1 MAVAESRGMT
11 FYQIVTLASIVER
24 EAVLDEE
31 RPLIAGVFQ
40 NRLSAG
46 GARSILGA
54 DPTVF
59 YALDTVALDEMPFE
73 DWQRFTFWL
82 PPGVG
87 LSDVTVREDLQ
98 GYQSYQVRG
107 LPPGPI
113 CTPSVAS
120 IDGALAPDTTD
131 GYFYFL
137 AIPDGGGAHAFAKT
151 QAEHDENR
159 RKYGYL

>member
-1 MAVAESRGMT
+1 MT
-11 FYQIVTLASIVER
+11 FHQVLALASIIER
-24 EAVLDEE
+24 EAVLDDE
-31 RPLIAGVFQ
+31 RPLIAGVYQ

-46 GARSILGA
+46 GATSVLGA

-59 YALDTVALDEMPFE
+59 FGLDSVALSEMPFE

-87 LSDVTVREDLQ
+87 LQDVTLPDDLA
-98 GYQSYQVRG
+98 GYHSYKVRG

-113 CTPSVAS
+113 CTPSLAS
-120 IDGALAPDTTD
+120 IDAALNPDTAD

-151 QAEHDENR
+151 EAEHDENR